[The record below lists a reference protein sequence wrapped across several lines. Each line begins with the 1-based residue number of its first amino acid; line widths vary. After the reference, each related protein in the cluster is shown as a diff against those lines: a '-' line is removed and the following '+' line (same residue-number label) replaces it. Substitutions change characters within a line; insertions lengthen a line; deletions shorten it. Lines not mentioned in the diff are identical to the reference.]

1 MRYKSRKKL
10 QSLDGTTLTDDS
22 TRTRVVRTNQLNQ
35 SVN

>member
-1 MRYKSRKKL
+1 MRYKSIKKL
-10 QSLDGTTLTDDS
+10 PSLDGTTLTDDS

>member
-1 MRYKSRKKL
+1 MNHHMTLKL
-10 QSLDGTTLTDDS
+10 SSLDGTTLTDDS